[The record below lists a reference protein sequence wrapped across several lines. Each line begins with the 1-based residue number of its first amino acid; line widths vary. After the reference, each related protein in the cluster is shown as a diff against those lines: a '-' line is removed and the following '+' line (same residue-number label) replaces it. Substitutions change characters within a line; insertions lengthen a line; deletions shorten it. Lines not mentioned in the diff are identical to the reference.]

1 METQAAGAK
10 SSYIIWKNLMLEGVK
25 TLPRIKC
32 YFPLN
37 FPASINTVL
46 FKVASV
52 GGVTE
57 SADAEAAAANEY

>member
-1 METQAAGAK
+1 METRCVPLAVGAE
-10 SSYIIWKNLMLEGVK
+10 SSYIIRISIMFERVK

-46 FKVASV
+46 FKVAL
-52 GGVTE
+52 E
-57 SADAEAAAANEY
+57 WFNRERWC